1 MKRSKYPYAGKYQD
15 RHGRTRWRYR
25 RKGFARELGTD
36 FGSDEFKRRYFEAEA
51 EAMGRRVAGAGKD
64 KTVPGSLSELVAS
77 YYKSPEWRGLSD
89 LTKKTYRGPI
99 EKLRA
104 KHGDKR
110 IALLERVHVM
120 HILAE
125 KADTPSAANNLR
137 KRFAQLLDHAVAL
150 DWIKSNPV
158 RLVKPYKTSGEG
170 FHAWDEGEIA
180 RFFEVHEAGTLAHTA
195 VTLMLYTGA
204 ARVDAV
210 KLGPWNVKEGRIEY
224 RRQKTIK
231 SNGVLVSIP
240 MHPDL
245 AEVLA
250 TLPDDRPFLATA
262 YGKARSS
269 DGLGNKMR
277 QWCDL
282 AGLSACSAHGLRKA
296 CARRL
301 AEAGA
306 TAHEIM
312 AVTGHKTLAEVQR
325 YTESAMR
332 EGLADQAMHKLL
344 SRPNREQTVVNL
356 PSRFATKASNPL
368 T

>member
-36 FGSDEFKRRYFEAEA
+36 FGSDEFKRRYSEAEA
-51 EAMGRRVAGAGKD
+51 EALGRRAVGAGKD

-195 VTLMLYTGA
+195 VALMLYTGA

-210 KLGPWNVKEGRIEY
+210 KLGPWNLKDGRVEY

-245 AEVLA
+245 ADVLA
-250 TLPDDRPFLATA
+250 TLPDDRPFWRLHTGRPDHRTGWETRCAHGVIKRGCPLALHMACAKPARGDWPRRALLHMKSCQSLATRHWP
-262 YGKARSS
+262 RSS
-269 DGLGNKMR
+269 DTPNLQCAKGWPIRPCTSCYPGQIGNKP
-277 QWCDL
+277 W
-282 AGLSACSAHGLRKA
+282 
-296 CARRL
+296 
-301 AEAGA
+301 
-306 TAHEIM
+306 
-312 AVTGHKTLAEVQR
+312 
-325 YTESAMR
+325 
-332 EGLADQAMHKLL
+332 
-344 SRPNREQTVVNL
+344 
-356 PSRFATKASNPL
+356 
-368 T
+368 